1 MNLAYFSTDHGSG
14 QLLSAQFRAGLEIPT
29 LELASFVPQKK
40 TQKSP
45 FSEKVQSMII
55 YVHARGFDPTQS

>member
-40 TQKSP
+40 KLKNLHSQKNCN
-45 FSEKVQSMII
+45 Q
-55 YVHARGFDPTQS
+55 